1 MKVFTYSR
9 ARQELASVLDR
20 AAREGEARIRRRDGR
35 LFSVQ
40 PVRGTRS
47 PLDVPGVSAGVTT
60 AELVRII
67 REGRRGRPAMSVP
80 PNGRLQPSA
89 STRPGSNKQR
99 KRARRG

>member
-47 PLDVPGVSAGVTT
+47 PLDVPGVSADVTT
-60 AELVRII
+60 EELVRII
-67 REGRRGRPAMSVP
+67 REGRRGRPAVLAP
-80 PNGRLQPSA
+80 PNGRLQPTA
-89 STRPGSNKQR
+89 GTRRRSNKQR